1 MIRGRHACLTLI
13 LPGKALS
20 SPPPTELASPRKK
33 KIRPKFIQ
41 NQDRQPALQVARC
54 RGTEEEHGGLP
65 ERGGSLA
72 KGSRDIRHSPLDGN
86 PLAARAAGPEGGPH
100 DDEERGVSER
110 VSLRFTR
117 GSAPP
122 YERGPA
128 QSPAGHLVLTP
139 PPLALS
145 QVLGGKP
152 VSGPGASGDRGTSFG
167 LFLEC
172 SSSTSTS
179 LTLPLPRANAS
190 RASSERSGALGWHQR
205 PSAGAG
211 QDTRCLRPVESE
223 REGEARLAFSWKGAS
238 RRSIRDELRGF
249 LRCSDPNPSPSHS
262 HSSLAHD

>member
-33 KIRPKFIQ
+33 KIVQ
-41 NQDRQPALQVARC
+41 NSFKIRIDSQALCRSPAAG
-54 RGTEEEHGGLP
+54 GTEEEHGGLP

-72 KGSRDIRHSPLDGN
+72 KGSRDIRHPPLDGN

-117 GSAPP
+117 GSALP

-152 VSGPGASGDRGTSFG
+152 VSGPGASGDRGMSFG

-190 RASSERSGALGWHQR
+190 RASSERSGAL
-205 PSAGAG
+205 
-211 QDTRCLRPVESE
+211 
-223 REGEARLAFSWKGAS
+223 
-238 RRSIRDELRGF
+238 
-249 LRCSDPNPSPSHS
+249 
-262 HSSLAHD
+262 

>member
-1 MIRGRHACLTLI
+1 MPDFDPAW
-13 LPGKALS
+13 KSAFF
-20 SPPPTELASPRKK
+20 PPSHRARIASEK
-33 KIRPKFIQ
+33 KIRPKIIQ
-41 NQDRQPALQVARC
+41 NRIDSQRRSPAAG
-54 RGTEEEHGGLP
+54 GTEEEHGGLP

-72 KGSRDIRHSPLDGN
+72 KGSRDIRHPPLDGN

-117 GSAPP
+117 GSALP

-152 VSGPGASGDRGTSFG
+152 VSGPGASGDRGMSFG

-190 RASSERSGALGWHQR
+190 RASSERSGAL
-205 PSAGAG
+205 
-211 QDTRCLRPVESE
+211 
-223 REGEARLAFSWKGAS
+223 
-238 RRSIRDELRGF
+238 
-249 LRCSDPNPSPSHS
+249 
-262 HSSLAHD
+262 